1 MNNKENLINIQEI
14 TEGLI
19 YTIESLEIEE
29 RCRNYNMTWVE
40 TKNLFLEESLLGINN
55 SIFWESVE
63 NFSKIIKEY
72 TKWLLRAI
80 EKIKKAPKGWG
91 RLED

>member
-1 MNNKENLINIQEI
+1 
-14 TEGLI
+14 
-19 YTIESLEIEE
+19 
-29 RCRNYNMTWVE
+29 MTWVE

-72 TKWLLRAI
+72 TK
-80 EKIKKAPKGWG
+80 
-91 RLED
+91 